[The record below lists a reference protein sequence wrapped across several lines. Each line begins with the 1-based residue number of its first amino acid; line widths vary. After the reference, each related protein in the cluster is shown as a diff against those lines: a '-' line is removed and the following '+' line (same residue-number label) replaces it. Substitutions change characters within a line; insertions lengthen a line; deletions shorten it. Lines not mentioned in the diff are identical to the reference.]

1 MLIALGILNLILLIV
16 IADSAYRVRWY
27 ARSDYEDRLARVR
40 NEEQARQGAFRRSV
54 PRPSRE
60 AANPALEEDA
70 VRPQPL
76 TWGKPVAI
84 RTAVGWVPVQESDE

>member
-40 NEEQARQGAFRRSV
+40 KKEQARQE
-54 PRPSRE
+54 E
-60 AANPALEEDA
+60 AGLRNPALEEDA